1 MTASVL
7 LEKFQYIRTLP
18 HPQYIVYGACS
29 PFQSTSTEM
38 MLVFFDQ
45 SYLLANLARTTS
57 RACMLLRVCGHEH
70 VALSV
75 LFDSL
80 L

>member
-1 MTASVL
+1 
-7 LEKFQYIRTLP
+7 
-18 HPQYIVYGACS
+18 
-29 PFQSTSTEM
+29 M